1 MQIPTRS
8 LNALVLVLL
17 AAACGSASDPE
28 GMPAANGGVVQG
40 TVMGG
45 SQNMRVAVPSSSAPT
60 TTNSAGG
67 FVLTDVPKGAAALQ
81 FSGGGPRPAPA
92 PAWRR
97 PGEVPR
103 PSG

>member
-28 GMPAANGGVVQG
+28 GMPAANCFFRGLSG

-45 SQNMRVAVPSSSAPT
+45 SQICASRWPSSSAPRHQQRRWF
-60 TTNSAGG
+60 SFRPPCRKAR
-67 FVLTDVPKGAAALQ
+67 PPAI
-81 FSGGGPRPAPA
+81 SGGGQSATLATAAVVR
-92 PAWRR
+92 
-97 PGEVPR
+97 EN
-103 PSG
+103 SGA